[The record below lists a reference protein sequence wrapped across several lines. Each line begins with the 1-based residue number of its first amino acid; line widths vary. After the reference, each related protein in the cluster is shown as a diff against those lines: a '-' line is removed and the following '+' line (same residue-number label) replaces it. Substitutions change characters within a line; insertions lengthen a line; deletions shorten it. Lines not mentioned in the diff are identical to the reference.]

1 MITSLI
7 SSQAEKYSSHV
18 APAYNPKNAL
28 TAEIWISFILGA
40 LSGAAAA
47 LHFKQWGMFGIGM
60 ILLVLIFR
68 YLPANYGEP

>member
-40 LSGAAAA
+40 LSGAVAA
-47 LHFKQWGMFGIGM
+47 HFKQWGMFGIGL
-60 ILLVLIFR
+60 ILLVLIVR